1 MLSLSMSF
9 LLWSW
14 ARSRGSWAIHRRGRA
29 EKPAKKPDL
38 FSTRPPV
45 GGAPERS
52 QAGFYELRA
61 GVESMSRPARGFWV
75 FLSSQNRPCLRAA
88 EPVPALRWRALG
100 STSARPRLR
109 LHPSS
114 TFQAAKPEP
123 SRTRAERARAAGP
136 PSSQHSPR
144 RSRRD
149 NAPSTA
155 PLRRG
160 RPARRPE
167 EVDPRD
173 DPGHGART
181 RRAKAADGG
190 PEGPEGAR
198 EA

>member
-1 MLSLSMSF
+1 MHRRPARAENPPQKTRIWLLRVQLSVE
-9 LLWSW
+9 
-14 ARSRGSWAIHRRGRA
+14 RRRGRN
-29 EKPAKKPDL
+29 
-38 FSTRPPV
+38 
-45 GGAPERS
+45 
-52 QAGFYELRA
+52 QASMSSMRT
-61 GVESMSRPARGFWV
+61 VESMRPAGARPFWV

-100 STSARPRLR
+100 NTSARPRLR

-155 PLRRG
+155 EVGRG
-160 RPARRPE
+160 RPPRRPQ
-167 EVDPRD
+167 EVDA
-173 DPGHGART
+173 GHHTSDGAGAGG
-181 RRAKAADGG
+181 AKAADGG
-190 PEGPEGAR
+190 PQRPEGAR

>member
-1 MLSLSMSF
+1 MMPLGGRHRASPMHRGPRGQKTRAKARILASGVQLFGVASERSHSGF
-9 LLWSW
+9 DEFH
-14 ARSRGSWAIHRRGRA
+14 ARSRIDAQTGGRA
-29 EKPAKKPDL
+29 A
-38 FSTRPPV
+38 
-45 GGAPERS
+45 
-52 QAGFYELRA
+52 
-61 GVESMSRPARGFWV
+61 WV

-155 PLRRG
+155 EVGRG
-160 RPARRPE
+160 RPPRRPQ
-167 EVDPRD
+167 EVDA
-173 DPGHGART
+173 GHHTSDGAGAGG
-181 RRAKAADGG
+181 AKAADGG
-190 PEGPEGAR
+190 AEGPEGAR

>member
-1 MLSLSMSF
+1 MRRRCIGGPRGQKTRQKTRIWLLRVQLSVE
-9 LLWSW
+9 
-14 ARSRGSWAIHRRGRA
+14 RRRGRN
-29 EKPAKKPDL
+29 
-38 FSTRPPV
+38 
-45 GGAPERS
+45 
-52 QAGFYELRA
+52 QA
-61 GVESMSRPARGFWV
+61 SMSSMRTGRIDAAGRRASIWV
-75 FLSSQNRPCLRAA
+75 FLSSQNRPCLCAA

-149 NAPSTA
+149 NAPGPA

-160 RPARRPE
+160 RPPRRPE
-167 EVDPRD
+167 EVDARD
-173 DPGHGART
+173 DPGHGAGA
-181 RRAKAADGG
+181 RRAEAADGG

-198 EA
+198 KAE